1 MYLTSFIHREELF
14 DIAERWFCGRLN
26 PNDALRL
33 TQILICDGFVL
44 GETLQSLTTELLQR
58 IYGEPVESKR
68 IRFKG
73 ELREVICRG
82 DGSISER
89 ELELF
94 CLYRMN
100 PDFFYREAPIDG
112 VMCLGGQGQLVG
124 LYRIKRPRRIAEKA
138 NRKIANWIFSV
149 VQSKAQEMAEER
161 ARKFGVPLESLLTPE
176 SEMVGEFV
184 EAEKV
189 ISQSFSESKIRFD
202 RKALT
207 IQDVGGIK
215 IVAED
220 EQLLALEKTLSDD
233 PKIHILVKETHQGNY
248 RAKSLVLESP
258 WDAEYVFRRFKEGRT
273 WEKYANRGISE
284 EELKRGLEFLVG
296 DPGATINVEL
306 ILSNFPDLVESELGS
321 SIHEERIIAQ
331 RDTKV
336 YKGYVPMNVEFL
348 LEYLFAVGFSPETT
362 IDHLPI
368 KLWGRYL
375 PETLIHYVRRL
386 YNLPQQDLF
395 C

>member
-14 DIAERWFCGRLN
+14 DIAERWFCGRLH

-44 GETLQSLTTELLQR
+44 VQTLERLSAELLQR
-58 IYGEPVESKR
+58 VYRKPFEARR
-68 IRFKG
+68 IHFKG
-73 ELREVICRG
+73 ELREAICRG

-89 ELELF
+89 EVALF

-112 VMCLGGQGQLVG
+112 VMCLGGEGQLIGV
-124 LYRIKRPRRIAEKA
+124 YRVKRPRRIAEKA
-138 NRKIANWIFSV
+138 NRKIANWIFTV
-149 VQSKAQEMAEER
+149 VQSKAQEMARER
-161 ARKFGVPLESLLTPE
+161 ARKYGVPLDSLLTPE

-189 ISQSFSESKIRFD
+189 ISLSFSEGSIRFD

-207 IQDVGGIK
+207 IHDVGGIK

-220 EQLLALEKTLSDD
+220 EQLLALEKSLADD
-233 PKIHILVKETHQGNY
+233 ARVRILDKETHEGNY
-248 RAKSLVLESP
+248 RAKSLVLECP
-258 WDAEYVFRRFKEGRT
+258 WEPEHVFRRFKEHRA
-273 WEKYANRGISE
+273 WERYANRGLAE
-284 EELKRGLEFLVG
+284 EELKRGLESLLG
-296 DPGATINVEL
+296 SPAATINVEL

-321 SIHEERIIAQ
+321 SIHEERIISQ
-331 RDTKV
+331 RDAKL

-348 LEYLFAVGFSPETT
+348 LEYLFAVGFSPEIH

-386 YNLPQQDLF
+386 YHLPQQDLF